1 MFSGRFPR
9 ALVIAAVLLATLPLG
24 GTAQADAPR
33 ARFSNVE
40 SYVGPPKLPLTL
52 SVVIAGGGPS
62 DFQTTKLLGVLAGA
76 STAAEVKKLTG
87 EYGQKDVQSFLDVF
101 NYVISDALRLVQEN
115 HVALPSTPDP
125 SPADGKALSA
135 ALYQA
140 GTSPQG
146 FDVEYMLDTL
156 VSHPI
161 HVQVMLD
168 IDKKF
173 GRYADANYHT
183 VLQTAMTD
191 LKAAY
196 NL

>member
-1 MFSGRFPR
+1 MNFR
-9 ALVIAAVLLATLPLG
+9 AAGSALLLVVALLSTLAPLR
-24 GTAQADAPR
+24 ADAPR

-40 SYVGPPKLPLTL
+40 SYVGAPNLPLTL
-52 SVVIAGGGPS
+52 SMIVAGGGPS
-62 DFQTTKLLGVLAGA
+62 AFKTVKLVGVLAGA
-76 STAAEVKKLTG
+76 QTSTEVKKLTD
-87 EYGQKDVQSFLDVF
+87 EYGAKDVGSFLEVF
-101 NYVISDALRLVQEN
+101 NYVVSDALRIASEKN
-115 HVALPSTPDP
+115 VALANLPNP
-125 SPADGKALSA
+125 SPSDGKALSA
-135 ALYQA
+135 ALLQA

-146 FDVEYMLDTL
+146 FDVEYMLDSL

-191 LKAAY
+191 LKGAY

>member
-1 MFSGRFPR
+1 MNFR
-9 ALVIAAVLLATLPLG
+9 ATGSALLLGAALLSTLAPLR
-24 GTAQADAPR
+24 ADAPR

-40 SYVGPPKLPLTL
+40 SYVGAPNLPLTL
-52 SVVIAGGGPS
+52 SMIEAGGGPS
-62 DFQTTKLLGVLAGA
+62 DFKTVKLVGVLAGA
-76 STAAEVKKLTG
+76 QTSAEVKKLTD
-87 EYGQKDVQSFLDVF
+87 EYGAKDVGSFLDVF
-101 NYVISDALRLVQEN
+101 NYVVSDALRIVTEKKI
-115 HVALPSTPDP
+115 ALPTTPDP
-125 SPADGKALSA
+125 SPTDGKALSA
-135 ALYQA
+135 ALLKA

-146 FDVEYMLDTL
+146 FDVEYMLDNL

-191 LKAAY
+191 LKGAY

>member
-1 MFSGRFPR
+1 MNFRITGS
-9 ALVIAAVLLATLPLG
+9 ALLLGAALLSTLAPLR
-24 GTAQADAPR
+24 ADAPR

-40 SYVGPPKLPLTL
+40 SYVGAPNLPLTL
-52 SVVIAGGGPS
+52 SMIEAGGGPA
-62 DFQTTKLLGVLAGA
+62 DFKTVKLVGVLAGA
-76 STAAEVKKLTG
+76 QTSAEVKKLTD
-87 EYGQKDVQSFLDVF
+87 EYGAKDVGSFLDVF
-101 NYVISDALRLVQEN
+101 NYVVSDALRIVTEKKI
-115 HVALPSTPDP
+115 ALPSTPDP
-125 SPADGKALSA
+125 SPTDGKALSA
-135 ALYQA
+135 ALLKA

-146 FDVEYMLDTL
+146 FDVEYMLDNL

-191 LKAAY
+191 LKGAY